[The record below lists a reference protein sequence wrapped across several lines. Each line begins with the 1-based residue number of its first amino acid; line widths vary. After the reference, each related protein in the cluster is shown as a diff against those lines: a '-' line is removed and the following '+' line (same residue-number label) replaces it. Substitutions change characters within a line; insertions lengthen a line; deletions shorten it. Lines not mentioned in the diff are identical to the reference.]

1 MKNKSILDFLTVSIV
16 LTLIGLIVIIAGMY
30 YKTTREITS
39 GVTMNKHGSPYGT
52 GTLDGNG
59 MIFCGVLFLGFG
71 YAMRD
76 KDEDK
81 PEK

>member
-1 MKNKSILDFLTVSIV
+1 
-16 LTLIGLIVIIAGMY
+16 
-30 YKTTREITS
+30 
-39 GVTMNKHGSPYGT
+39 MNKHGSPYGT

-81 PEK
+81 PKK

>member
-1 MKNKSILDFLTVSIV
+1 MKNKSTLDFLTVSIV

-30 YKTTREITS
+30 YKTTGEITS

-59 MIFCGVLFLGFG
+59 MIFCGVLELLVFL
-71 YAMRD
+71 
-76 KDEDK
+76 ENCW
-81 PEK
+81 

>member
-30 YKTTREITS
+30 YKTTGEITS
-39 GVTMNKHGSPYGT
+39 GVTMNKHGSLYGI

>member
-30 YKTTREITS
+30 YKTTGEITS
-39 GVTMNKHGSPYGT
+39 GVTMNKHRNPYGT